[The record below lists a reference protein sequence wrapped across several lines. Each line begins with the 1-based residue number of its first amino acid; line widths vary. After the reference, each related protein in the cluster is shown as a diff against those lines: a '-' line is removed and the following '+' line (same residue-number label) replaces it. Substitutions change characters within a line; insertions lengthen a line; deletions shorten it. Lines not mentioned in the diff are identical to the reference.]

1 MRPGSSPEPLLHTDP
16 TSFRA
21 RNARTVST
29 MTCRRTTRKSAVS
42 TLDFF
47 PALWARRLSTRRA
60 YNAMTTPAAF
70 VIDFVDAFK
79 KSRWVK
85 YRYMTGGNV
94 GFRSDGKLIICEE
107 GNETSED

>member
-1 MRPGSSPEPLLHTDP
+1 VPEDIAAAV
-16 TSFRA
+16 RDK
-21 RNARTVST
+21 
-29 MTCRRTTRKSAVS
+29 RRHD
-42 TLDFF
+42 DFQ
-47 PALWARRLSTRRA
+47 T
-60 YNAMTTPAAF
+60 
-70 VIDFVDAFK
+70 AFK

>member
-1 MRPGSSPEPLLHTDP
+1 VRRIGVLMLYPESDP
-16 TSFRA
+16 QGQLRA
-21 RNARTVST
+21 RRSGKGL
-29 MTCRRTTRKSAVS
+29 RSSAG
-42 TLDFF
+42 
-47 PALWARRLSTRRA
+47 LSAAMLRSEGLKAGTAAIYA
-60 YNAMTTPAAF
+60 YG

-85 YRYMTGGNV
+85 YRYITGGNV